1 LKLTA
6 YGSGVTYL
14 WKSRRLRTD
23 MPANLPPQ
31 YKEAEAKLK
40 AAKTPEEK
48 IGILQEML
56 AIMPKHKGTDHLKAD
71 LRSRISK
78 LEKMRSGKKARSR
91 SDSRFMVEREGAA
104 QIAVVGPPNCGKS
117 HLVSSLSGSD
127 VDVAD
132 YPFTTSLPT
141 PRMMEYEDIS
151 IQIIDMPPITYD
163 FMEWWQTAL
172 ARGADLIIL
181 VVDLSSETLLE
192 ETEMVRKRLDSSRIS
207 LTNVAP
213 GEKEIG
219 RAYKRTLLVGTNL
232 DWRDSLSRLRKLK
245 EQYGDEYPVM
255 AVSNASQE
263 GIPDLSRAI
272 FSMLEVVR
280 VYTKPPGKP
289 ASMKDP
295 VILPKG
301 STVLDAARLIH
312 KDFASRMKFT
322 RKWGKGAFDGQRVE
336 KNHVVEDGDVLEF
349 HI

>member
-1 LKLTA
+1 MYRISLE
-6 YGSGVTYL
+6 VT
-14 WKSRRLRTD
+14 

-40 AAKTPEEK
+40 SAKTPEEK

-71 LRSRISK
+71 LRNRISK
-78 LEKMRSGKKARSR
+78 LEKMRASKKTKSR

-104 QIAVVGPPNCGKS
+104 QVAVAGPPNCGKS
-117 HLVSSLSGSD
+117 HLVQSLSGSQ

-132 YPFTTSLPT
+132 YPFTTNLPT
-141 PRMMEYEDIS
+141 PRMMDYEDIS
-151 IQIIDMPPITYD
+151 IQIVDMPPITLD

-172 ARGADLIIL
+172 VRGADLVML
-181 VVDLSSETLLE
+181 VADLSSDALLAETR
-192 ETEMVRKRLDSSRIS
+192 MVRERLDSSRIS
-207 LTNVAP
+207 LINNPPA
-213 GEKEIG
+213 EKEIG
-219 RAYKRTLLVGTNL
+219 RAYKRTLLVATNL
-232 DWRDSLSRLRKLK
+232 DSDGSPERLKDLRK
-245 EQYGDEYPVM
+245 EYDGAFPVI
-255 AVSNASQE
+255 AVSNATRE
-263 GIPDLSRAI
+263 GIADLRGTI

-301 STVLDAARLIH
+301 STVLDAAKQIH
-312 KDFASRMKFT
+312 KDFASKMRFT

-336 KNHVVEDGDVLEF
+336 KNHVVEDGDILEF